1 MRKNYG
7 VKPYCYPMPALMIA
21 TYNDDGTP
29 NAMLAAWGGISEANE
44 ISITVDS
51 VHKTVANVLA
61 RKAFTVSFAT
71 EKYVVP
77 CDYLGIVSGK
87 KEPRKFEIAGF
98 HATKSEFVDAPII
111 DELLVAIEC
120 TLVSYDPETDRMIGR
135 IVNVSA
141 DESVLGEDGKV
152 DPLQLSPVVYDPIG
166 RGYYTLGKRV
176 GSAFRDGT
184 ALKKTVSSFSK

>member
-7 VKPYCYPMPALMIA
+7 PKPYCYPMPALMIA
-21 TYNDDGTP
+21 TYNDDGTA
-29 NAMLAAWGGISEANE
+29 NAMLAAWGGISEQDE
-44 ISITVDS
+44 ISITVAAT
-51 VHKTVANVLA
+51 HKTVANVLA

-71 EKYVVP
+71 EKYVIP

-111 DELLVAIEC
+111 DELCMAIEC
-120 TLVSYDPETDRMIGR
+120 NLISYDPESDRLVGR

-141 DESVLGEDGKV
+141 DESVLDEKEKV
-152 DPLQLSPVVYDPIG
+152 DPLLLSPVVYDPVN
-166 RGYYTLGKRV
+166 RGYYTLGTRV
-176 GSAFRDGT
+176 GSAFKDGT
-184 ALKKTVSSFSK
+184 ALK